1 MRESDIQAHIHFQHA
16 ENEVAALNE
25 AIAPMMDNIRAV
37 STQHERTRMHQI
49 LNGQYFRAIHGRQM
63 IRMLHRAAKH
73 ARANL
78 GEIFPTMRAFVLSD
92 AQALEDAVTNYR
104 ITFEALKEQTLP
116 TH

>member
-1 MRESDIQAHIHFQHA
+1 MREFDIYAHIHFQHA

-37 STQHERTRMHQI
+37 STQSQRERMRGI
-49 LNGQYFRAIHGRQM
+49 IAGEYFRAMQARAM
-63 IRMLHRAAKH
+63 TSMLLRAAKH
-73 ARANL
+73 AKLNL
-78 GEIFPTMRAFVLSD
+78 GDYFPLMRSRILAD

-104 ITFEALKEQTLP
+104 VTFEALKERTLP